1 MRTRELNQKFQNQMI
16 KIQRKDN
23 EIKELN
29 KVIEH
34 KNALI
39 QHKQTLLEKAKQNLE
54 DIKDPTA
61 VRDFGR
67 LLTNFERDIDCIQH
81 EKERQY
87 QTMRMVCKIME
98 NYGEEAEQEMI
109 E

>member
-1 MRTRELNQKFQNQMI
+1 M
-16 KIQRKDN
+16 
-23 EIKELN
+23 
-29 KVIEH
+29 
-34 KNALI
+34 
-39 QHKQTLLEKAKQNLE
+39 
-54 DIKDPTA
+54 
-61 VRDFGR
+61 RDFGR